1 MELTAFFL
9 YDGAFALSFLI
20 DLDGDPKTLLG
31 VIVWVELP
39 ATADAALLL
48 EAVDDRVIIPETLGR
63 FLIVEDNREAE

>member
-9 YDGAFALSFLI
+9 YDGAFPLSVLI

-48 EAVDDRVIIPETLGR
+48 EAVDDRVIISETLG
-63 FLIVEDNREAE
+63 

>member
-9 YDGAFALSFLI
+9 YDGAFPLSVLI
-20 DLDGDPKTLLG
+20 DLDGDPKTLLLLG

-48 EAVDDRVIIPETLGR
+48 EAVDDRVIISETLG
-63 FLIVEDNREAE
+63 

>member
-9 YDGAFALSFLI
+9 YDGAFPLSVLI

-39 ATADAALLL
+39 DTADAALLL
-48 EAVDDRVIIPETLGR
+48 EAVDDRVIISETLG
-63 FLIVEDNREAE
+63 